1 MAVALDADD
10 LPMPPRISSYLPVS
24 RGGVRGYQHS
34 FDTCSASPFTA
45 CAGLVLMLNA
55 PHSRALGDLPVYYV
69 PPDRPV
75 ASGAAPPG
83 IVVLQEIWGVEGPA
97 AGRLRAICDTFAV
110 EGFAVALANCRDA
123 EDSPLHLDED
133 AHSAV
138 LH

>member
-1 MAVALDADD
+1 MR
-10 LPMPPRISSYLPVS
+10 MISQCLPVS
-24 RGGVRGYQHS
+24 LHI
-34 FDTCSASPFTA
+34 SPYLEA
-45 CAGLVLMLNA
+45 ECAVPSTHLTRFAIHGMRSPRVTLNA

>member
-1 MAVALDADD
+1 MR
-10 LPMPPRISSYLPVS
+10 MISQCLPVS
-24 RGGVRGYQHS
+24 LHISPYVEAECAVTSTHLTRVRVH
-34 FDTCSASPFTA
+34 CASPFTA
-45 CAGLVLMLNA
+45 CAALVLTLNA